1 MTRKANEAIS
11 MREEHVAA
19 FIEFDAALPEEST
32 KEWTKLCK
40 NWEADR
46 TQLNPFHIPKYSE

>member
-1 MTRKANEAIS
+1 MTKKANEAIS

-32 KEWTKLCK
+32 KEWTKLCRD
-40 NWEADR
+40 WEADR
-46 TQLNPFHIPKYSE
+46 TQVNPFHIPKNS

>member
-1 MTRKANEAIS
+1 MTRKATEAIS

-19 FIEFDAALPEEST
+19 FIEFDAALPEAST

-40 NWEADR
+40 NWEGDR
-46 TQLNPFHIPKYSE
+46 TELNPFHIPRNS